1 MEEQGEGKGCGDF
14 ELGCEVFLLGG
25 FGTVFFLQMSLVISF
40 MISLFVE
47 RLSFEGL
54 EASDDKKSLGNKNIF
69 ELNL

>member
-1 MEEQGEGKGCGDF
+1 MEEQGESEGCRDF

-40 MISLFVE
+40 MIIFIIERPLFE
-47 RLSFEGL
+47 RLK
-54 EASDDKKSLGNKNIF
+54 ASDDKKSLGNNNIF